1 MLLFSTRK
9 FYDDLNGVR
18 GQRRLA
24 WNKVAVRAGVSP
36 TSISKFVTYHEG
48 RETTSKDVRAGL
60 SLETVVNL
68 MQWMNKFDMKRY
80 LVPED
85 HPDVSDAE

>member
-1 MLLFSTRK
+1 MLLFSNRK
-9 FYDDLNGVR
+9 FYEDLNGVR

-36 TSISKFVTYHEG
+36 TSISKFVGFHEN
-48 RETTSKDVRAGL
+48 RDTVKDARVGL
-60 SLETVVNL
+60 SLETVVAL
-68 MQWMNKFDMKRY
+68 MQWMNKFDMRRY

-85 HPDVSDAE
+85 HPDVSDTE